1 MNIIM
6 TNRKNKFL
14 VEIILENK
22 DISELR
28 NFDGFLNI
36 MYMQME
42 YPNCN
47 ISIDFD
53 NYIRKGHL
61 FQNTVR

>member
-1 MNIIM
+1 
-6 TNRKNKFL
+6 
-14 VEIILENK
+14 
-22 DISELR
+22 
-28 NFDGFLNI
+28 
-36 MYMQME
+36 MQME

-53 NYIRKGHL
+53 NYIRKGDL

>member
-6 TNRKNKFL
+6 TNRKNEFL
-14 VEIILENK
+14 VAIK
-22 DISELR
+22 T
-28 NFDGFLNI
+28 
-36 MYMQME
+36 E

-53 NYIRKGHL
+53 NYIRKGDL

>member
-14 VEIILENK
+14 VEIILVNK
-22 DISELR
+22 DKT
-28 NFDGFLNI
+28 
-36 MYMQME
+36 E

-53 NYIRKGHL
+53 NYIRKGDL